1 MFDKAPEIG
10 YNIKYRI
17 SRIRKTRSPAMPTPV
32 SPSSYAISY
41 GNIQNAVVDGIR
53 DMILKGHL
61 KPGDRLRQDEL
72 ANTFGVSTMPIREAL
87 RQLQAEGLVVFRPR
101 RGAAVA
107 SLSVSEYEEI
117 YFIREALEA
126 LACRW
131 AAEDFDRIPIDRLKL
146 LLQEIEAAEANQDDV
161 HRRLQLVRE
170 FFFTVFEAS
179 EKEHLLRILSN
190 LWDLSQQYRLY
201 FSSLP
206 ELVPQRL
213 ANYHRIYQACH
224 NRDPEALLNAFR
236 VIWGERDHIL
246 IPLVREEESKRQTT

>member
-1 MFDKAPEIG
+1 
-10 YNIKYRI
+10 
-17 SRIRKTRSPAMPTPV
+17 
-32 SPSSYAISY
+32 
-41 GNIQNAVVDGIR
+41 
-53 DMILKGHL
+53 MILKGHL

-101 RGAAVA
+101 RGATVA

-117 YFIREALEA
+117 YLIREALET

-161 HRRLQLVRE
+161 HRRVQLVRE

-201 FSSLP
+201 FYSLP
-206 ELVPQRL
+206 ELGPQRL
-213 ANYHRIYQACH
+213 ANYHCIYQACH

-236 VIWGERDHIL
+236 VIWGERDHML
-246 IPLVREEESKRQTT
+246 IPLVREEENKRQTT

>member
-1 MFDKAPEIG
+1 
-10 YNIKYRI
+10 
-17 SRIRKTRSPAMPTPV
+17 MPTPV
-32 SPSSYAISY
+32 DSSSPIITY
-41 GNIQNAVVDGIR
+41 GHIQDAVVGGIR

-87 RQLQAEGLVVFRPR
+87 RQLQVEGPVIFRPR
-101 RGAAVA
+101 RGATVA

-117 YFIREALEA
+117 YRIREALET

-131 AAEDFDRIPIDRLKL
+131 AAEDFDRIPIGRLKL
-146 LLQEIEAAEANQDDV
+146 LLQEIEEAEANLDDV

-170 FFFTVFEAS
+170 FFFTVFGAS

-201 FSSLP
+201 FYSFP
-206 ELVPQRL
+206 ELGSQRL
-213 ANYHRIYQACH
+213 TNYRNIYQACH
-224 NRDPEALLNAFR
+224 DRDLEALISAFR
-236 VIWGERDHIL
+236 VIWAVREHTL
-246 IPLVREEESKRQTT
+246 IPLVREEENKSK